1 MKVSKDELLA
11 KRFFRLNA
19 CVTVVLLAAIVIS
32 VFQFGAAAWEK
43 QQQIGL
49 VLVGSKE
56 DAGWNR
62 AQYQGMQAACKMLGF
77 ELLLQENIREDEES
91 CRTAVRE
98 LVERRAKVI
107 FLANLKSLRNI
118 GEIVKEYPNV
128 QFFSTEMGLSA
139 SEIKRYAVRYI
150 EPCYLAGILAGMR
163 TKSGRIGY
171 VAPYPS
177 PESYQAINAFAI
189 GVQRVKPDAQVL
201 LVWAGGWEN
210 QANGEQAVRDFKAAS
225 VDVMA
230 YFQEGET
237 IPVAAERAGIY
248 FISMYERYP
257 SNPYELAA
265 IQVDWKKA
273 YSDLL
278 RQQLRQFDRA
288 AYWAT
293 ILDRT
298 VDIEP
303 VKPALSARERAM
315 FETEHWE
322 IQHGKMVFAG
332 EIYDRNG
339 IRRCGADE
347 SISNQSLLQMNWL
360 VKGVRVL
367 GN

>member
-1 MKVSKDELLA
+1 MKVSKDEQLA

-19 CVTVVLLAAIVIS
+19 CVTAVLLAAIVIS
-32 VFQFGAAAWEK
+32 VLQFGAAAWER
-43 QQQIGL
+43 QQQVGL

-62 AQYQGMQAACKMLGF
+62 VQYQGMQAACKMLGC
-77 ELLLQENIREDEES
+77 ELLLQENIREDEAS
-91 CRTAVRE
+91 CRKAVRE
-98 LVERRAKVI
+98 LVERRTKVI
-107 FLANLKSLRNI
+107 FLANLKPMKDI

-128 QFFSTEMGLSA
+128 RFFTTEMDSSVSDL
-139 SEIKRYAVRYI
+139 KRYAVRYI
-150 EPCYLAGILAGMR
+150 EPCYLAGILAGLR
-163 TKSGRIGY
+163 TKSGCIGY
-171 VAPYPS
+171 AAPYPA
-177 PESYQAINAFAI
+177 PEAYQAINAFTI
-189 GVQRVKPDAQVL
+189 GVQRVNPNAQVL
-201 LVWAGGWEN
+201 LAWTGGWEN
-210 QANGEQAVRDFKAAS
+210 HANEEQAVRDFKAAS

-237 IPVAAERAGIY
+237 IPAAAERAGIY
-248 FISMYERYP
+248 FISMYEGYP

-265 IQVDWKKA
+265 IKVDWKKA

-303 VKPALSARERAM
+303 VISALSVRERVM

-322 IQHGKMVFAG
+322 IQRGKMVFAG

-347 SISNQSLLQMNWL
+347 SIGNQSLLEMNWL
-360 VKGVRVL
+360 VRGVRVL